1 MNTVVLYIKDTYG
14 VYQRA
19 DMFQDETISVT
30 SKIKDVKDISK
41 VFTDFSQSFTLPAS
55 KTNNKIFAHFE
66 RYDIVGDTSG
76 QGVYDPRRKVDA
88 KLEINHLPFREGKV
102 FLNSVATMDNSAYS
116 YNITFYGNTVN
127 LKTLFGEDKLQTL
140 SFIDNFTHE
149 WNNTNVKDGFQNGLD
164 FTVGSTTYVN
174 AIAYPLITP
183 TKRLFYDSG
192 SAGGSHDFSGNLYYH
207 TSHAHTDTGLSY
219 TDLKPAISIQMLI
232 EGIQQKY
239 GIEFT
244 DDFFGTEIFD
254 SSGSVNK
261 GLYLWLSREKGIIGS
276 GGDDAENILQNFTYS
291 SGDNFSTYYKPTAFV
306 DYANNTDSNLEFETI
321 DREYGGVLGSV
332 STKYEFELS
341 ITQTAGDDYDI
352 RVIDTNDNNKI
363 KHEFTGLNGN
373 QTVTYS
379 TDLGVV
385 RDRSY
390 QIILSSTS
398 SFIGSASLEIKQRLY
413 RVNLNQYTELNSY
426 RRTTVYNSS
435 TITPVLNIVPSE
447 RIPEMKVYDFLSG
460 LFKMFNLVAYYVE
473 DLNDADYG
481 KIKVISLDDFY
492 QDNPVTYDITQYVDA
507 SKSNIEAAIPYSDIK
522 FMYKEPK
529 TLLML
534 QHKEAFNEV
543 FGDSMYTPQD
553 VDRGEKYE
561 VKVPFAHMKFER
573 LIDEDNDNV
582 TDIQWGY
589 SAGDNFKPDATDN
602 PPTADYD
609 SVLTKPLIF
618 YITRTLSTP
627 NFAWITPS
635 YTDIDYYHRPTNAY
649 KRGYD
654 QDSPLYTGNA
664 TATSSFRLIDTS
676 SSFSLGAVEVGDT
689 AINTTTLGTAKVVE
703 KISLTEVRLDSDIF
717 VSGDGYKITRPAKRT
732 INFDIEFDEWTMEN
746 YGEES
751 ETLFSDYYS
760 EYIEDVFNPRARM
773 FKVTAHLPS
782 RVLLNYRLNDRFRV
796 NDKVFII
803 NSISTNLR
811 TGESQLE
818 LLNIL

>member
-1 MNTVVLYIKDTYG
+1 
-14 VYQRA
+14 
-19 DMFQDETISVT
+19 
-30 SKIKDVKDISK
+30 
-41 VFTDFSQSFTLPAS
+41 
-55 KTNNKIFAHFE
+55 
-66 RYDIVGDTSG
+66 
-76 QGVYDPRRKVDA
+76 
-88 KLEINHLPFREGKV
+88 
-102 FLNSVATMDNSAYS
+102 
-116 YNITFYGNTVN
+116 
-127 LKTLFGEDKLQTL
+127 
-140 SFIDNFTHE
+140 
-149 WNNTNVKDGFQNGLD
+149 
-164 FTVGSTTYVN
+164 
-174 AIAYPLITP
+174 
-183 TKRLFYDSG
+183 
-192 SAGGSHDFSGNLYYH
+192 
-207 TSHAHTDTGLSY
+207 
-219 TDLKPAISIQMLI
+219 
-232 EGIQQKY
+232 
-239 GIEFT
+239 
-244 DDFFGTEIFD
+244 
-254 SSGSVNK
+254 
-261 GLYLWLSREKGIIGS
+261 
-276 GGDDAENILQNFTYS
+276 
-291 SGDNFSTYYKPTAFV
+291 
-306 DYANNTDSNLEFETI
+306 
-321 DREYGGVLGSV
+321 
-332 STKYEFELS
+332 
-341 ITQTAGDDYDI
+341 
-352 RVIDTNDNNKI
+352 
-363 KHEFTGLNGN
+363 
-373 QTVTYS
+373 
-379 TDLGVV
+379 
-385 RDRSY
+385 
-390 QIILSSTS
+390 
-398 SFIGSASLEIKQRLY
+398 
-413 RVNLNQYTELNSY
+413 
-426 RRTTVYNSS
+426 
-435 TITPVLNIVPSE
+435 
-447 RIPEMKVYDFLSG
+447 
-460 LFKMFNLVAYYVE
+460 
-473 DLNDADYG
+473 
-481 KIKVISLDDFY
+481 
-492 QDNPVTYDITQYVDA
+492 
-507 SKSNIEAAIPYSDIK
+507 
-522 FMYKEPK
+522 
-529 TLLML
+529 LLML